1 MHQMKEQGK
10 NPQHQTH
17 EDKKRNSRKRI
28 QRNDSKDEPK
38 SWQ

>member
-1 MHQMKEQGK
+1 MKEHGK

-17 EDKKRNSRKRI
+17 EDKIEVSTRKRI

-38 SWQ
+38 SWR